1 MPRDEIREANA
12 DAGEEMF
19 RFADD
24 LGPAKIVHITEP
36 SIGLRAIVVI
46 DNVACGPAIGG
57 LRMAPDVS
65 VEECF
70 RLARAMTLKNASAG
84 LSHGGGKS
92 VIFGDPRVPLEE
104 KECLIRAFACAIADL
119 KDYIPG
125 PDMGTDER
133 CMAWIQD
140 EIGRS
145 VGLPPEIGGIPLD
158 EIGATGY
165 GVAVACEVAQDFCD
179 VAIKGARV
187 AIQGFGSVGR
197 HAARFLAEKGAV
209 LVGVSDSKGA
219 LHDPDGIDV
228 AELIALKERGGGVL
242 DYPGG
247 EKGDRDAVLDMP
259 CEILVPAARPDVIR
273 ADNVARLRTKLVV
286 QGANIPVTE
295 AAEAALHARGILS
308 IPDFIANAGGVICA
322 AVEYH
327 GGNEAQ
333 AFQSIADKIGPNTER
348 VLEAA
353 KAGNLLPRA
362 AAVAQAERR
371 LRKAMAL
378 RRWS

>member
-1 MPRDEIREANA
+1 MPRDETTEARAGAEA
-12 DAGEEMF
+12 DVF

-36 SIGLRAIVVI
+36 AIDLKAIVVV

-70 RLARAMTLKNASAG
+70 RLARAMTLKNAAAG

-92 VIFGDPRVPLEE
+92 VIFGDPRKPMEE
-104 KECLIRAFACAIADL
+104 KERLIRAFACAIGDL
-119 KDYIPG
+119 KDYIAG

-133 CMAWIQD
+133 CMAWIHD

-165 GVAVACEVAQDFCD
+165 GVAVACEVAQGFCD
-179 VAIKGARV
+179 VTLEGARV
-187 AIQGFGSVGR
+187 VIQGFGSVGK
-197 HAARFLAEKGAV
+197 HAARFLTEKGAI
-209 LVGVSDSKGA
+209 LVGASDSNGA
-219 LHDPDGIDV
+219 LHDPGGIDV
-228 AELIALKERGGGVL
+228 VELIALKERGGGVG

-247 EKGDRDAVLDMP
+247 EKGDREAVLDMP
-259 CEILVPAARPDVIR
+259 CEIWVPAARPDVIR
-273 ADNVARLRTKLVV
+273 ADNAERLRAKLVV
-286 QGANIPVTE
+286 QGANIPVTG
-295 AAEAALHARGILS
+295 AAEAALHARGVLS

-327 GGNEAQ
+327 GGNETQ
-333 AFQSIADKIGPNTER
+333 AFQTIADKVRRNTER
-348 VLEAA
+348 VLKAA
-353 KAGNLLPRA
+353 KDGSLLPRA
-362 AAVAQAERR
+362 AAEALAERR
-371 LRKAMAL
+371 LRRAMAF

>member
-1 MPRDEIREANA
+1 MPRDEITEGKGRAEV
-12 DAGEEMF
+12 DMF

-36 SIGLRAIVVI
+36 AIDLRAIVVI

-70 RLARAMTLKNASAG
+70 RLARAMTLKNAAAG

-92 VIFGDPRVPLEE
+92 VIFGDPRMPLEE
-104 KECLIRAFACAIADL
+104 KERLIRAFACAIGDL

-165 GVAVACEVAQDFCD
+165 GVAVACEVAQGFCD
-179 VAIKGARV
+179 VALEGARV
-187 AIQGFGSVGR
+187 VIQGFGSVGK
-197 HAARFLAEKGAV
+197 HAAHFLAEKGAV
-209 LVGVSDSKGA
+209 LVGASDSKGA
-219 LHDPDGIDV
+219 LHDPGGIDV
-228 AELIALKERGGGVL
+228 VELVALKERGGSVG

-247 EKGDRDAVLDMP
+247 EKGDREAVLDMP
-259 CEILVPAARPDVIR
+259 CEIWVPAARPDVIR
-273 ADNVARLRTKLVV
+273 ADNAERLRAKLVV
-286 QGANIPVTE
+286 QGANISVTGE
-295 AAEAALHARGILS
+295 AEAALHARGVLS

-327 GGNEAQ
+327 GGNQTQ
-333 AFQSIADKIGPNTER
+333 AFQTIADKVGRNTER

-362 AAVAQAERR
+362 AAVALAERR
-371 LRKAMAL
+371 LRRAMAL

>member
-1 MPRDEIREANA
+1 MPRDETTEARAGAEA
-12 DAGEEMF
+12 DVF

-36 SIGLRAIVVI
+36 AIDLKAIVVV

-70 RLARAMTLKNASAG
+70 RLARAMTLKNAAAG

-92 VIFGDPRVPLEE
+92 VIFGDPRKPMEE
-104 KECLIRAFACAIADL
+104 KERLIRAFACAIGDL
-119 KDYIPG
+119 KDYIAG

-133 CMAWIQD
+133 CMAWIHD

-165 GVAVACEVAQDFCD
+165 GVAVACEVAQGFCD
-179 VAIKGARV
+179 VTLEGARV
-187 AIQGFGSVGR
+187 VIQGFGSVGK
-197 HAARFLAEKGAV
+197 HAARFLAEKGAI
-209 LVGVSDSKGA
+209 LVGASDSNGA
-219 LHDPDGIDV
+219 LHDPGGIDV
-228 AELIALKERGGGVL
+228 VELIALKERGGGVG

-247 EKGDRDAVLDMP
+247 EKGDREAVLDMP
-259 CEILVPAARPDVIR
+259 CEIWVPAARPDVIR
-273 ADNVARLRTKLVV
+273 ADNVERLRAKLVV
-286 QGANIPVTE
+286 QGANIPVTG
-295 AAEAALHARGILS
+295 AAEAALHASGILS

-327 GGNEAQ
+327 GGNETQ
-333 AFQSIADKIGPNTER
+333 AFQTIADKVRRNTER
-348 VLEAA
+348 VLKAA
-353 KAGNLLPRA
+353 KDGSLLPRA
-362 AAVAQAERR
+362 AAEALAERR
-371 LRKAMAL
+371 LRRAMAF